1 MEKFDRQLHQVSSQP
16 DNEFHKEL
24 LDERAKLSNLRI
36 GESSTP
42 LNPVGRHRVKAG
54 ETLWSIAKQSLS
66 SEETGQPSAAEI
78 KAEVARIVELNSQR
92 YSYLKKSPKSL
103 QAGAVLDV
111 YLYAGEQP
119 NKPSYK
125 KPKENSNHEPT
136 PKQCYESK
144 PWKIVNKGE
153 SADAERCDYVI
164 AHSGSKVVAYEGSE
178 VYANRGAF
186 VLALPG
192 SRVHAKPG
200 SRVAAHGVKIDADS
214 GAIILDM

>member
-1 MEKFDRQLHQVSSQP
+1 MEEFERQLHLVSSQSA
-16 DNEFHKEL
+16 NEFHEEL
-24 LDERAKLSNLRI
+24 GAERAKLSSSRSR
-36 GESSTP
+36 ESSISHD
-42 LNPVGRHRVKAG
+42 VVVRHDVKAG
-54 ETLWSIAKQSLS
+54 ETLWSIAKQSLF
-66 SEETGQPSAAEI
+66 SEEKGQPSAAEI
-78 KAEVARIVELNSQR
+78 KAEVARIVELNSHR

-111 YLYAGEQP
+111 YRYAHQQP
-119 NKPSYK
+119 SKPSDQTAIID
-125 KPKENSNHEPT
+125 SNHAPT
-136 PKQCYESK
+136 PKQCSESQ

-178 VYANRGAF
+178 VYANHGAF

-200 SRVAAHGVKIDADS
+200 SKVAAHGVKIDADK
-214 GAIILDM
+214 GALILDL